1 MGTPFSLARS
11 MISLIR
17 SSNPPSLSIFSMF
30 GARMMTLLVPA
41 STLFA
46 TSRKP

>member
-1 MGTPFSLARS
+1 MGTPFSLALDDFIDS
-11 MISLIR
+11 IVQ
-17 SSNPPSLSIFSMF
+17 PTSLSIFSMF